1 VKKTG
6 KIVLASDACARGSHI
21 KDFAQTITE
30 LAFDDL
36 DAPPV
41 TVGARNWIT
50 PAYELESDFFPQ
62 PNWIIDAIHQKI
74 MPLPNHV
81 PVNNFTEI
89 EQKERSKRG
98 V

>member
-1 VKKTG
+1 M
-6 KIVLASDACARGSHI
+6 
-21 KDFAQTITE
+21 
-30 LAFDDL
+30 

-50 PAYELESDFFPQ
+50 PSFELERDFFPQ
-62 PNWIIDAIHQKI
+62 PDWIIDVIHQKI
-74 MPLPNHV
+74 MPLPGHV

-89 EQKERSKRG
+89 EQKQRSKNG